1 MTDIKKVKKL
11 DNDQLRT
18 KCPSIFT
25 EAPSGDVSN
34 QYTHIPTYKVVEDM
48 RQLGWDVVDA
58 QQVNAYKKDNR
69 GYQKH
74 LVVFQNDDLQ
84 IDGKDGDTVHP
95 RVLLTNSH
103 DARNAFQFQA
113 GLFRLICSN
122 GLVVSTQ
129 DFAKLKIRHMGYDFS
144 ELKNTITEI
153 VNQLPLT
160 IESMNKFKETE
171 LNEQAKQ
178 EFALKALGLRF
189 NNDNALEVSDLGVN
203 IDELIKPTRN
213 EDVGDDLW
221 SVFNIVQEK
230 LVEGDFEY
238 SNGVKIR
245 KARKIKNFKQDLQLN
260 QELYALASEYVA

>member
-1 MTDIKKVKKL
+1 MLDKNLKNVKKL

-25 EAPSGDVSN
+25 EAPSGDVSKH
-34 QYTHIPTYKVVEDM
+34 YTHIPTYKVVEDM

-74 LVVFQNDDLQ
+74 LVVFQNDELE
-84 IDGKDGDTVHP
+84 ITGADGDTVHP

-113 GLFRLICSN
+113 GLFRMICSN

-129 DFAKLKIRHMGYDFS
+129 DFAKLRIRHMGYDFS
-144 ELKNTITEI
+144 ELKDTITEI

-160 IESMNKFKETE
+160 VESMNKFKATE
-171 LNEQAKQ
+171 LNEQAKH
-178 EFALKALGLRF
+178 EFALKAIGLRF
-189 NNDNALEVSDLGVN
+189 NDDNALEYGVN
-203 IDELIKPTRN
+203 VEELIKPTRK
-213 EDVGDDLW
+213 EDVGNDLW
-221 SVFNIVQEK
+221 SVFNVVQEK
-230 LVEGDFEY
+230 LVEGEFDY
-238 SNGVKIR
+238 SNGTKIR
-245 KARKIKNFKQDLQLN
+245 KARKIKNFKQDLELN
-260 QELYALASEYVA
+260 TGLFALASEYVA

>member
-1 MTDIKKVKKL
+1 MLDLKKVKKL
-11 DNDQLRT
+11 SNEDLRD
-18 KCPSIFT
+18 KAPSIFT
-25 EAPSGDVSN
+25 EKPSKDTSRH
-34 QYTHIPTYKVVEDM
+34 YTHIPTYKVIEDM
-48 RQLGWDVVDA
+48 RLLGWDVVDA
-58 QQVNAYKKDNR
+58 QQVNAYKADNK
-69 GYQKH
+69 GFQKH

-84 IDGKDGDTVHP
+84 IDGNDGDTVHP

-122 GLVVSTQ
+122 GLVIS
-129 DFAKLKIRHMGYDFS
+129 DHNFSALKIRHMGYDFS

-160 IESMNKFKETE
+160 VESMNKFKQTE

-189 NNDNALEVSDLGVN
+189 NSKNTLELGVN
-203 IDELIKPTRN
+203 VDELIKPTRN

-221 SVFNIVQEK
+221 SVFNVVQEK
-230 LVEGDFEY
+230 LVDGDFDY

-245 KARKIKNFKQDLQLN
+245 KARKIKNFKQDIKLN
-260 QELYALASEYVA
+260 QELFALANEYVA